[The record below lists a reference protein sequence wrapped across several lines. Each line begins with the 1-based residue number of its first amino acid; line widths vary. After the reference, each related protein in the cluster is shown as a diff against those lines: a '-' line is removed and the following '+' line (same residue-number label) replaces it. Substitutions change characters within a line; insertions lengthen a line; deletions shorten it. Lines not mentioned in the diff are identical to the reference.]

1 MGFIMRNNKTAL
13 SRTAII
19 AAAGAIGLVMS
30 AGTGAAAVDATN
42 TIVDQKGRAVEAI
55 SADTRIDWV
64 PPLDGNPLTR
74 EWFHSGKACFKVDV
88 PAGDSWNGHITMGY
102 QVGYPATLSGKIS
115 FQYQTPGLELEIGND
130 PKVDLF
136 NLIPTLGIQLDV
148 GFGPGIQSVDTA
160 GGDVSGNEGCITMS
174 GFHGTVTGVLGTTTI
189 RPFVRLVS
197 GSGDV
202 VVAYGPLSQN

>member
-1 MGFIMRNNKTAL
+1 MRNNKTAL
-13 SRTAII
+13 SRTAVV
-19 AAAGAIGLVMS
+19 AVAGTIGLALS
-30 AGTGAAAVDATN
+30 GGTGAAAVDATN
-42 TIVDQKGRAVEAI
+42 QIVDQQGRTVQAI

-64 PPLDGNPLTR
+64 APLDGNPLTR

-88 PAGDSWNGHITMGY
+88 PAGDPWTGHITIGY

-115 FQYQTPGLELEIGND
+115 FQYQTPGLELELGKD
-130 PKVDLF
+130 GPKADVF

-148 GFGPGIQSVDTA
+148 GFGPGIQSVDAA
-160 GGDVSGNEGCITMS
+160 GGDVSGTDGCITMS

-197 GSGDV
+197 SSGDT
-202 VVAYGPLSQN
+202 VVAYGPLSSI

>member
-1 MGFIMRNNKTAL
+1 MRNTKTAL
-13 SRTAII
+13 SRTA
-19 AAAGAIGLVMS
+19 AVTAAGTVGLVLS
-30 AGTGAAAVDATN
+30 GGTGAAAVDATN
-42 TIVDQKGRAVEAI
+42 QIVDQQGRTVEAI

-74 EWFHSGKACFKVDV
+74 EWFHNGKACFHVDA
-88 PAGDSWNGHITMGY
+88 PAGTQWNGHITLGY

-115 FQYQTPGLELEIGND
+115 FQYQTPGLELEIGQD
-130 PKVDLF
+130 AKADVF

-148 GFGPGIQSVDTA
+148 GFGPGIQSVDAA
-160 GGDVSGNEGCITMS
+160 GGDVSGTDGCITLA

-197 GSGDV
+197 GSGDT
-202 VVAYGPLSQN
+202 VVAYGPLSSI

>member
-1 MGFIMRNNKTAL
+1 MRYINSAL
-13 SRTAII
+13 TRTAAV
-19 AAAGAIGLVMS
+19 AAAGTVGVVLS
-30 AGTGAAAVDATN
+30 GGTGAAAVDATN
-42 TIVDQKGRAVEAI
+42 SIVDQQGRTVQAI
-55 SADTRIDWV
+55 EADTRIDFV

-74 EWFHSGKACFKVDV
+74 EWFHSGKACFHVDV
-88 PAGDSWNGHITMGY
+88 PAGDPWTGHITMGY

-130 PKVDLF
+130 AKADVF

-148 GFGPGIQSVDTA
+148 GFGPGIQSVDAT
-160 GGDVSGNEGCITMS
+160 GGDVSGTDGCITMS

-197 GSGDV
+197 SSGDTV
-202 VVAYGPLSQN
+202 VTYGPLSSI

>member
-1 MGFIMRNNKTAL
+1 MRNTKTAL
-13 SRTAII
+13 SRTAAV
-19 AAAGAIGLVMS
+19 AAAGTVGLVLS
-30 AGTGAAAVDATN
+30 GGTGAAAVDATN
-42 TIVDQKGRAVEAI
+42 QIVDQQGRTVEAI

-74 EWFHSGKACFKVDV
+74 EWFHNGKACFHVDA
-88 PAGDSWNGHITMGY
+88 PADTPWNGHITIGY

-115 FQYQTPGLELEIGND
+115 FQYQTPGLELELGANHAQAD
-130 PKVDLF
+130 VF

-148 GFGPGIQSVDTA
+148 GFGPGIQSVDAA
-160 GGDVSGNEGCITMS
+160 GGDVSGTDGCITMS

-197 GSGDV
+197 GSGDT
-202 VVAYGPLSQN
+202 VVAYGPLSSI